1 MKLVTIKVNLKEI
14 RMKHHLHLTL
24 CKRIHLKDQVRKNL
38 TEITTRVNHRQ
49 EIIIKHPQEEEL
61 QAMGHQGHQDHREVI
76 LIKDHL
82 DQRAVHVV
90 EPTAPETVHEG
101 THLGCH
107 DATYVEV
114 LMPKSSVRG
123 AYPRLVLGVEEY
135 TPNRTVLCE
144 MRCRTQ
150 QHPC

>member
-82 DQRAVHVV
+82 DQRAAYVV
-90 EPTAPETVHEG
+90 EPTVPETVHEG

-107 DATYVEV
+107 DAAYVEV
-114 LMPKSSVRG
+114 LMPKNTVQGIQHHSVLIVVG
-123 AYPRLVLGVEEY
+123 Y
-135 TPNRTVLCE
+135 TLHRTVL
-144 MRCRTQ
+144 
-150 QHPC
+150 